1 MKTSNRPDI
10 GLCAT
15 ASPSLIL
22 NLSGQVDSGPW
33 ARVLAVSIAIE
44 NKPQKISFRKI
55 MFLLIGVLVLVKEPR
70 RVGDSVGTI
79 D

>member
-22 NLSGQVDSGPW
+22 NLSGQLGSGVW
-33 ARVLAVSIAIE
+33 ECALVASIASDSKQQNI
-44 NKPQKISFRKI
+44 NFRKI
-55 MFLLIGVLVLVKEPR
+55 MFLLIGVPVNEPHG
-70 RVGDSVGTI
+70 VGDSVGTV